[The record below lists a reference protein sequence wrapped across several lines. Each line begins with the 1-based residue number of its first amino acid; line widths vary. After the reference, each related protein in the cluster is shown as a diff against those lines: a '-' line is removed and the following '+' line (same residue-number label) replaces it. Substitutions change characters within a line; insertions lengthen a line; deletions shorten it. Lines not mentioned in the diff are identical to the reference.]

1 PARVRGSVP
10 VRLVGWAAASLCAL
24 AACGPGAKGRDAA
37 AGGGGS
43 GGDAAGASGGAAGGG
58 SGAGGIGAAGG
69 GAGVGGRGGSGG
81 TTGVAG
87 SAPGGRGGNGGV
99 GLGGTTGAGGDG
111 SGLPAC
117 EISARP
123 ADPTNRGAD
132 SGLIL
137 STSGTCNSI
146 VLNGPWIGRGC
157 FDRQGDGGVLDGGL
171 FDGPAGGVIRDGDY
185 DVISA
190 DGSLTTGT
198 CAGGGS
204 AGGET
209 RRRIRVFGG
218 GTYFEWAA
226 SNRATNGATHDGFWY
241 DTTMRAAGHTL
252 TFVAFD
258 CGESFGVTSYGYTA
272 TADEFTYFAYANN
285 AADAGILQTVVR
297 YRRTCWR

>member
-1 PARVRGSVP
+1 M
-10 VRLVGWAAASLCAL
+10 RLVGWAAASLCAL
-24 AACGPGAKGRDAA
+24 VACGDGAKGRDAA
-37 AGGGGS
+37 AGSGGNGGDSAGGTGGAPGGAGGAGGVGGVTGRGGGGGVGGVAGVGGATGGGS
-43 GGDAAGASGGAAGGG
+43 G
-58 SGAGGIGAAGG
+58 
-69 GAGVGGRGGSGG
+69 RGGTS
-81 TTGVAG
+81 
-87 SAPGGRGGNGGV
+87 GGNGGV
-99 GLGGTTGAGGDG
+99 GGSAGATSGAGGDG

-123 ADPTNRGAD
+123 ADPTNAGAD
-132 SGLIL
+132 GGRITSA
-137 STSGTCNSI
+137 SGTCNSI
-146 VLNGPWIGRGC
+146 VLSGAWVSRGC

-226 SNRATNGATHDGFWY
+226 SNRATNGATADGLWY